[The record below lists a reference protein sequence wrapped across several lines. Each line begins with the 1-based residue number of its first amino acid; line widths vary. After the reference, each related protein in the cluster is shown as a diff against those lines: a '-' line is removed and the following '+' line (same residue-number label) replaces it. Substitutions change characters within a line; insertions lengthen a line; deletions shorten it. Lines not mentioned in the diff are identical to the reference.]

1 VAITTLPKARTA
13 LAYTAA
19 AAVCIFLGA
28 TMPVRTINAEPVST
42 VRPPA
47 VTVVADPTPAPAE
60 LDTAGVGTAAC
71 ASIDPELYPCGADTI
86 NPATGERA
94 MGVRW

>member
-1 VAITTLPKARTA
+1 MALPTLPKARTA

-19 AAVCIFLGA
+19 AAVAIFIGA
-28 TMPVRTINAEPVST
+28 TMPVRTINADPVST

-47 VTVVADPTPAPAE
+47 ITVAADPTPAPAE
-60 LDTAGVGTAAC
+60 LVTAVVGTAAC
-71 ASIDPELYPCGADTI
+71 ATIDPELYPCGPDTI
-86 NPATGERA
+86 NPTGERA